1 MAHALSNSDFASK
14 MATGANDH
22 VEFFQ
27 LLSNCEWETPTYRK
41 ELNRGDQRAQRWI
54 HEAMNYQAHQAE
66 Y

>member
-1 MAHALSNSDFASK
+1 MAYALSNSDFASK
-14 MATGANDH
+14 MATNANDH

-27 LLSNCEWETPTYRK
+27 LLSNCEWATPTYRT

-54 HEAMNYQAHQAE
+54 HEAMNHQAHQAE

>member
-14 MATGANDH
+14 MATNANDH
-22 VEFFQ
+22 VEFFE
-27 LLSNCEWETPTYRK
+27 LLSNCEWATPTYRT

-54 HEAMNYQAHQAE
+54 HEAMNHQAHQAE